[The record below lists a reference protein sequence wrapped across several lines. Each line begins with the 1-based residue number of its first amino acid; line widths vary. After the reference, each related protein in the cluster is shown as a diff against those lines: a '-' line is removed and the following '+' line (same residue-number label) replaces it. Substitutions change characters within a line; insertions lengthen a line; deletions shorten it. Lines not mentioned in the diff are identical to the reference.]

1 MLYVSL
7 GPWKPDYFYAI
18 GGMVLNFVG
27 SALFGLIFFYLFFML
42 VMNLGASS

>member
-1 MLYVSL
+1 MLYVSSL

-27 SALFGLIFFYLFFML
+27 SVWFDFLLFVFHAGHEFRCL
-42 VMNLGASS
+42 